1 VVAKVTGTNA
11 SSGTP
16 IIEEGAIPTDRDQTP
31 IEELILGTPQA
42 PLV

>member
-1 VVAKVTGTNA
+1 VVDKVMEIND
-11 SSGTP
+11 SSEIP
-16 IIEEGAIPTDRDQTP
+16 IIEEGAIPTNRIQTP

>member
-1 VVAKVTGTNA
+1 MEINA
-11 SSGTP
+11 SSEIP
-16 IIEEGAIPTDRDQTP
+16 IIEEGAIPTNRVQTP